1 MNNGRV
7 GIRRLA
13 RLYSFRAIHVAFT
26 RASHDTIPPLRHV
39 HHHSLQQINFLSRTT
54 QCCRAFSDDADSA
67 NVILQELMGR
77 KKSVGGSMEQ
87 PADND
92 DNDDA
97 DFKRLAHEL
106 TRKYCT
112 LPPIDTSDAANARVA
127 TIRLLATVLGHAKEE
142 DILEAARAL
151 EQHVLLLD
159 QDDSKENLPLLRSEL
174 IGRLRDKC
182 TPAYETLFQT
192 ILGTN
197 AQEGMRFLIAFRQD
211 LLRLIR
217 AQTNDEEI
225 RRRQL
230 KNLDAHLRQLL
241 TTWFSPEAL
250 GALRVVF
257 LPLVWST
264 VCSVFLLLL
273 TLSCL
278 NSL

>member
-92 DNDDA
+92 DDDDA
-97 DFKRLAHEL
+97 DFFKRLAHEL

-159 QDDSKENLPLLRSEL
+159 QDDSKENLPLLQSEL

-264 VCSVFLLLL
+264 VCSVFYYC
-273 TLSCL
+273 SH
-278 NSL
+278 SLA